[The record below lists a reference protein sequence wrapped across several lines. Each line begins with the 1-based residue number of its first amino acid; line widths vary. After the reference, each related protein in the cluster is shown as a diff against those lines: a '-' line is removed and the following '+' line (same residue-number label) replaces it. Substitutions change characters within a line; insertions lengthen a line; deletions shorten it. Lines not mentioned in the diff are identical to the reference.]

1 MNLEKGRGKNFIET
15 LDRYFHSEFAEKEQF
30 AEAIHIITYEI
41 RSMRPRLDRQVQT
54 ELTDH
59 HSYEYYD
66 VIEQHIR
73 QADNGA
79 FTNIDKTSES

>member
-1 MNLEKGRGKNFIET
+1 
-15 LDRYFHSEFAEKEQF
+15 
-30 AEAIHIITYEI
+30 
-41 RSMRPRLDRQVQT
+41 MRPRLDRQVQT

-59 HSYEYYD
+59 HSYDYYD

-73 QADNGA
+73 QVDNWA